1 MNSNDEMGEIKH
13 TKHRLQRSRFHNEE
27 LFQAAKKSKFTM
39 VRIIKYPLITGD
51 VEYLITNIEDFTY
64 GEITELY
71 CMRWGIE
78 TAYFSIKQKLQIEKF
93 TSSIP
98 QLIKQDFFSGVLAY
112 NIIQSAKRDAEAG
125 IDQSAYKYEMKANE
139 NMTIGFVKNEL
150 IHILSEDD
158 ASKRMEM
165 YNSMVNKISRYRV
178 PVRGGRR
185 FPVRFKTDNNSSIN
199 KLKSF

>member
-1 MNSNDEMGEIKH
+1 M
-13 TKHRLQRSRFHNEE
+13 
-27 LFQAAKKSKFTM
+27 
-39 VRIIKYPLITGD
+39 
-51 VEYLITNIEDFTY
+51 
-64 GEITELY
+64 
-71 CMRWGIE
+71 
-78 TAYFSIKQKLQIEKF
+78 
-93 TSSIP
+93 
-98 QLIKQDFFSGVLAY
+98 IKQDFFSGILAY
-112 NIIQSAKRDAEAG
+112 NIIQSAKRDVEAG

-165 YNSMVNKISRYRV
+165 YDSMVSKISRYRV

-185 FPVRFKTDNNSSIN
+185 FPIRFKNDNNSSIN